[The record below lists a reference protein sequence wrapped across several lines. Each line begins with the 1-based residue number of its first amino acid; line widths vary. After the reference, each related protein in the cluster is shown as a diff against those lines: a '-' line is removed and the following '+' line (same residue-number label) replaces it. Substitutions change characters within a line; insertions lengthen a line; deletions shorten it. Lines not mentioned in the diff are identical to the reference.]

1 MRAGGLRD
9 CDLLRILR
17 ERRRDTMETVLKVI
31 GVLAIPVVW
40 GVLSAWLIERL
51 RERRHGGHRRD
62 ERA

>member
-1 MRAGGLRD
+1 
-9 CDLLRILR
+9 
-17 ERRRDTMETVLKVI
+17 METVLKVI